1 VTVISTSRI
10 SKTNRLVRRPMAVEQ
25 QTLGQ
30 FMARFM
36 KPKDRKTLSV
46 PKRYADEKKA
56 KQKQ

>member
-1 VTVISTSRI
+1 
-10 SKTNRLVRRPMAVEQ
+10 MAVEQ